1 MTNPALNRLSRRAV
15 LVLGGSALL
24 SACASTI
31 PPLPAKVS
39 DRPEDLSREQ
49 IVSTINAVRRAN
61 GASAWA
67 YNPLLES
74 AARSQA
80 RLMASKDT
88 LSHDL
93 GVTLRQRVTEAGYIL
108 AVGENVA
115 KGYKTLPAAI
125 EGWLASQ
132 GHRNTLLSNRFTEF
146 GLAFARTGSGKLYWA
161 LIAGGPYEAWAQA

>member
-1 MTNPALNRLSRRAV
+1 MPSYTRRAV
-15 LVLGGSALL
+15 LALGATALL

-31 PPLPAKVS
+31 PPLPAKTS
-39 DRPEDLSREQ
+39 DRPEDLTRDQ
-49 IVSTINAVRRAN
+49 IISTINAVRRAN
-61 GASAWA
+61 GAGAWS
-67 YNPLLES
+67 YNGQLEA

-88 LSHDL
+88 LSHNL
-93 GVTLRQRVTEAGYIL
+93 GVTLRQRVTEAGYVY

-115 KGYKTLPAAI
+115 KGYKTLPTTI

-146 GLAFARTGSGKLYWA
+146 GLAFARTNSGKLYWA
-161 LIAGGPYEAWAQA
+161 LIAGGPFEAWAQA

>member
-1 MTNPALNRLSRRAV
+1 MILHSRRAALA
-15 LVLGGSALL
+15 LVAASLL

-39 DRPEDLSREQ
+39 DRPEDLTRDQ
-49 IVSTINAVRRAN
+49 IVATINAVRRAN
-61 GASAWA
+61 GAGSWA
-67 YNPLLES
+67 YNPQLEA

-80 RLMASKDT
+80 RLMAQKDT
-88 LSHDL
+88 LSHNL
-93 GVTLRQRVTEAGYIL
+93 GTTLRQRVTEAGYLL

-146 GLAFARTGSGKLYWA
+146 GLAFARTNSGKLYWA

>member
-1 MTNPALNRLSRRAV
+1 MTQFSRRTI
-15 LVLGGSALL
+15 LMLGSAALL

-39 DRPEDLSREQ
+39 DRPEDLTREQ

-61 GASAWA
+61 GSGPWT
-67 YNPLLES
+67 YNPALES

-80 RLMASKDT
+80 RLMASQDT

-93 GVTLRQRVTEAGYIL
+93 GTTLRQRVSAAGYQL

-115 KGYKTLPAAI
+115 KGYKTLPEAI

-132 GHRNTLLSNRFTEF
+132 GHRNTLLSSKFTEF

-161 LIAGGPYEAWAQA
+161 MIAGGPFQAWY

>member
-1 MTNPALNRLSRRAV
+1 MTRYTRRAA
-15 LVLGGSALL
+15 LVLAASSLL

-39 DRPEDLSREQ
+39 DRPEDLTRDQ
-49 IVSTINAVRRAN
+49 IVATVNAVRRAN
-61 GASAWA
+61 GAGNWR
-67 YNPLLES
+67 YNPQLEA

-93 GVTLRQRVTEAGYIL
+93 GVTLRQRVSEAGYLL

-146 GLAFARTGSGKLYWA
+146 GLAFARTNSGKLYWA
-161 LIAGGPYEAWAQA
+161 LIAGGPYEAWVQA

>member
-1 MTNPALNRLSRRAV
+1 MTRYTRRAA
-15 LVLGGSALL
+15 LVLAASSLL

-39 DRPEDLSREQ
+39 DRPEDLTRDQ
-49 IVSTINAVRRAN
+49 IIATINAVRRAN
-61 GASAWA
+61 GAGSWS
-67 YNPLLES
+67 YNPQLET

-80 RLMASKDT
+80 RLMAQKDT

-93 GVTLRQRVTEAGYIL
+93 GVTLRQRVSEAGYLL

-146 GLAFARTGSGKLYWA
+146 GLAFARTNSGKLYWA
-161 LIAGGPYEAWAQA
+161 LIAGGPYEAWVRA

>member
-1 MTNPALNRLSRRAV
+1 MTRYTRRAA
-15 LVLGGSALL
+15 LVLASASLL

-39 DRPEDLSREQ
+39 DRPEDLTRDQ
-49 IVSTINAVRRAN
+49 IVATVNAVRRAN
-61 GASAWA
+61 GAGSWR
-67 YNPLLES
+67 YNPQLEA

-93 GVTLRQRVTEAGYIL
+93 GVTLRQRVSEAGYLL

-115 KGYKTLPAAI
+115 KGYKTLPTAI

-146 GLAFARTGSGKLYWA
+146 GLAFARTNSGKLYWA
-161 LIAGGPYEAWAQA
+161 LIAGGPYEAWVQA